1 MTEYNT
7 RKFNNDQAS
16 NIIRKALSIKKIDT
30 INYQELLEIGQELGI
45 DPSQIQEAIHSQDS
59 MDNEQQLR
67 DKWMSR
73 QRDDFRQHLWAFIII
88 NTALVLI
95 NLLTYGVWWFQW
107 PLLGWGIG
115 LAFHYRETYY
125 PGEESIEK
133 GIQKM
138 RRKQQR
144 SLE

>member
-7 RKFNNDQAS
+7 RKFNNEQAS

-45 DPSQIQEAIHSQDS
+45 DPSQIQDAIHSQDS
-59 MDNEQQLR
+59 KDNEQQLR

-73 QRDDFRQHLWAFIII
+73 QRDEFREHLWAFIII

-95 NLLTYGVWWFQW
+95 NLLTYGGWWFQW

-125 PGEESIEK
+125 PGEERIEK

-138 RRKQQR
+138 RRKQH
-144 SLE
+144 SKS